1 MIDPFEKIEIGST
14 GVSVTRLGMGG
25 APVGSQQGAS
35 PLYKVASRKEG
46 LTTIARAYEL
56 GVRYFDTAPFYGLG
70 RSEVR
75 YGVVLGNL
83 PQYDFVVSTK
93 VGRVLEPKSK
103 HHIQPAGPDGLPD
116 LIPKFDLSRD
126 GIMRSHAESL
136 KRLNLDHVDILFLHD
151 THTGDGMADLAS
163 ETALP
168 ALVQLRDE
176 GAVKAIGIGTND
188 LDVLHRFVKE
198 FPIDVVLLPDHYT
211 LLVQTA
217 LDSFLPLCSSR
228 GVNVVI
234 GTPFNSG
241 ILASNLN
248 SPALFN
254 YERANAGVIQRA
266 RQLRNVC
273 ERHGVDLKAAAL
285 QFVLA
290 HPVVVS
296 TIPGPSNVYQLEENI
311 NLLASYIPPEL
322 WDEMRSTSL
331 IPEDAPT
338 PST

>member
-1 MIDPFEKIEIGST
+1 MIKN
-14 GVSVTRLGMGG
+14 L
-25 APVGSQQGAS
+25 
-35 PLYKVASRKEG
+35 
-46 LTTIARAYEL
+46 
-56 GVRYFDTAPFYGLG
+56 
-70 RSEVR
+70 
-75 YGVVLGNL
+75 VL
-83 PQYDFVVSTK
+83 V
-93 VGRVLEPKSK
+93 
-103 HHIQPAGPDGLPD
+103 I
-116 LIPKFDLSRD
+116 
-126 GIMRSHAESL
+126 
-136 KRLNLDHVDILFLHD
+136 LNLD
-151 THTGDGMADLAS
+151 
-163 ETALP
+163 
-168 ALVQLRDE
+168 
-176 GAVKAIGIGTND
+176 
-188 LDVLHRFVKE
+188 
-198 FPIDVVLLPDHYT
+198 YT

-254 YERANAGVIQRA
+254 YERANARVIQRA
-266 RQLRNVC
+266 RQLRDVC

-311 NLLASYIPPEL
+311 NLLASHIPSEL
-322 WDEMRSTSL
+322 WDEMRSASL
-331 IPEDAPT
+331 IPEYAPT